1 MTERDEA
8 QRACE
13 DYLNLY
19 HGVKWWYV
27 RLNAG
32 GIPTEGGHY
41 IRLAPKGTA
50 DGAIF
55 GSMPCYEDALQGYQ
69 RKSCLKEIPRTIFL
83 EYKSSKGK
91 LTEGQE
97 TFRKFIEDLGYEY
110 YVIRSLDDLLA
121 IEGIKG
127 V

>member
-19 HGVKWWYV
+19 HGVKWWYI

-50 DGAIF
+50 DGVVFASSKVELLDLAEKLDGI
-55 GSMPCYEDALQGYQ
+55 LTV
-69 RKSCLKEIPRTIFL
+69 PRTIFL

-97 TFRKFIEDLGYEY
+97 AFWEFITRLGFEY